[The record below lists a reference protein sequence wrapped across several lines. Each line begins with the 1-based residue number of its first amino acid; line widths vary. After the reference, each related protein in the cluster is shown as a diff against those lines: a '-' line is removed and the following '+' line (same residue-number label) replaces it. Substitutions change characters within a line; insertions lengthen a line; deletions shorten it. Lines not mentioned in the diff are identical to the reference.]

1 MTGCLCNPAL
11 GLNANPTPLESNLM
25 KSVHR
30 GEKHT
35 ETVSVL
41 RVGREPLGSRA
52 SALGV
57 LGRDLRVHGSH
68 VSPLPPPHAND
79 MAVEQEVNKELATR
93 DMLM

>member
-1 MTGCLCNPAL
+1 
-11 GLNANPTPLESNLM
+11 M
-25 KSVHR
+25 KTVHR

-57 LGRDLRVHGSH
+57 LSRDLRVHGSR
-68 VSPLPPPHAND
+68 VSPLPPTPHANG
-79 MAVEQEVNKELATR
+79 MTVEQEVNKELATR
-93 DMLM
+93 DVLM